1 MILPVALSSVQLSN
15 GNMACPVRNKASE
28 ISERPASG
36 GVVSYGVY
44 LLFGQDVAAK
54 EIQLKKIKQE
64 FLPPLLQDFNLDTL
78 YAQEVNLKNIQ
89 ERFLSIPLK
98 SAKRIMVI
106 KDAHLLDEES
116 RNFLLAF
123 SKKPH
128 PELVLV
134 LDFAQYDDKDEFTKG
149 ISAGACI
156 LRFKETVNPN
166 TFALNRQIELR
177 KTDSALRLLNQLLK
191 NGEVPERIL
200 GGMRYAWEKQDRQS
214 LSARRKLRLLLGA
227 DLEMKTG
234 RLKPAFALEKLVV
247 SLCGLAP

>member
-1 MILPVALSSVQLSN
+1 MVY
-15 GNMACPVRNKASE
+15 PVRDKTPKASDGCL
-28 ISERPASG
+28 RQP
-36 GVVSYGVY
+36 VSNGVY
-44 LLFGQDVAAK
+44 LLIGQDIAAK

-64 FLPPLLQDFNLDTL
+64 FLPPELQDFNLDTL
-78 YAQEVNLKNIQ
+78 YAKEIILKDIQ

-98 SAKRIMVI
+98 SAKRIIVI

-116 RNFLLAF
+116 RDFLLAF

-128 PELVLV
+128 KELVLV
-134 LDFAQYDDKDEFTKG
+134 LDFAQYDYKDEFIKG
-149 ISAGACI
+149 LSAFART
-156 LRFKETVNPN
+156 LRFKETVNPD

-191 NGEVPERIL
+191 NGEAPERIL
-200 GGMRYAWEKQDRQS
+200 GGLRYAWEKQDIQS
-214 LSARRKLRLLLGA
+214 LAARKKLKLLLTA

-247 SLCGLAP
+247 SLCGFA